1 MVGHSHTLANHF
13 SFFINILYLWKT
25 KFSINQLD
33 SSKKTK
39 IKKKKKKKKKKKPTL
54 QGSFIFVSSYG
65 SLVI

>member
-39 IKKKKKKKKKKKPTL
+39 TQKKKKKKKKKKKNQPCKEAL
-54 QGSFIFVSSYG
+54 FLFLPMV
-65 SLVI
+65 V